1 MSYVNATLQ
10 SGERVTASASR
21 HWIIY
26 LRPLLWAVIGTC
38 LFFASLKTGPTSAPN
53 VAMFLGGSTFLLIA
67 LISLISSWFD
77 NWTTELA
84 VTDRRII
91 YKTGFIR
98 RQMREMNMDKIESVI
113 VNQSILGRLL
123 DFGTIHVMGTG
134 QGIENFRL
142 ITCPLA
148 VRISITAR

>member
-1 MSYVNATLQ
+1 M
-10 SGERVTASASR
+10 
-21 HWIIY
+21 
-26 LRPLLWAVIGTC
+26 
-38 LFFASLKTGPTSAPN
+38 SAPN

-91 YKTGFIR
+91 YKTGFTR

-134 QGIENFRL
+134 QGIEDVFG
-142 ITCPLA
+142 
-148 VRISITAR
+148 